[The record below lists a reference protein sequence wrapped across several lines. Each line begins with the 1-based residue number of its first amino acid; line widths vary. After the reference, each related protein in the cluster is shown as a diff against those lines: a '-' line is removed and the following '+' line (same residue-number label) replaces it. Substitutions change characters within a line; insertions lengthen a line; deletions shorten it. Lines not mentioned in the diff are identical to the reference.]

1 MTTLRILVVGGLMSY
16 RAMFNWL
23 SPWILVPSMIVS
35 PICQILLFAYIGRSA
50 GVGNDEFYVIGNALN
65 YAAIPCLFA
74 MSATIEGEREGRTL
88 SVVLTTPAARIPLF
102 LGRAIPVIVNG
113 WAVAL
118 VGVLFGLLVLDVH
131 IPAGAWPQLLLVIA
145 VASASCTGLGLA
157 MGAVALRVREGA
169 VLGNVLFCV
178 LLVFSGVEHRGRR
191 PAAVDGC
198 DLTLAAA
205 DARDRGGAGARGRRG
220 DRGRGRSGRARAR
233 RRRAVRRGRS
243 APPALAGAAEPSARH
258 PRARRRA
265 PFPPL
270 QQQQEPAPP
279 ARSSPSP
286 PLPPP
291 WRPAPVPS
299 SVASAR
305 EHPLL

>member
-131 IPAGAWPQLLLVIA
+131 IPVGAWPQLLLVIA

-178 LLVFSGVEHRGRR
+178 LLVFSGANVAIDDL
-191 PAAVDGC
+191 PDWMAAISPWLP
-198 DLTLAAA
+198 LTHAIEA
-205 DARDRGGAGARGRRG
+205 
-220 DRGRGRSGRARAR
+220 ARAL
-233 RRRAVRRGRS
+233 ADG
-243 APPALAGAAEPSARH
+243 AALADVSGLVVRELGVGTLYAVGGLLLLRWLEEQSRRH
-258 PRARRRA
+258 ATLER
-265 PFPPL
+265 
-270 QQQQEPAPP
+270 
-279 ARSSPSP
+279 
-286 PLPPP
+286 
-291 WRPAPVPS
+291 V
-299 SVASAR
+299 
-305 EHPLL
+305 